1 MYRNFRKGKV
11 NHYEETSVASCNSLN
26 RCNVVYGMWSEEH

>member
-11 NHYEETSVASCNSLN
+11 NHYEETSVASCNSPN
-26 RCNVVYGMWSEEH
+26 RCNVVYGVWSEEH